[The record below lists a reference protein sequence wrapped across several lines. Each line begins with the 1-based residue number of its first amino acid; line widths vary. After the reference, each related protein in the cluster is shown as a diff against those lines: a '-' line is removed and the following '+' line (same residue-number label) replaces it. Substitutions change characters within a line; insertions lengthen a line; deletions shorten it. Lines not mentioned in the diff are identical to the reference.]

1 MYRFELLMM
10 SGKTAQNMKSIDSNK
25 EYYTML
31 HLVGHA

>member
-10 SGKTAQNMKSIDSNK
+10 SGKTARNMYSADNNK
-25 EYYTML
+25 EYYTTL